1 MWDIPQLLT
10 WDLSCQSLITW
21 EVSPST
27 KFLPFFRL
35 PLRVGI
41 FSPPSSSNTSFEPRP
56 FLDILQEQV
65 QSWVGIIFRPLAKN
79 DIFQPST
86 KKYPQPP
93 YSTKFRM
100 KFNCFETVPVATCAT
115 AETCYTVY
123 GHPARNGNPHNV
135 ASPTINTPKSS
146 PLWLYDGLW

>member
-1 MWDIPQLLT
+1 VGYTPVINLGPELSITYYLGGIPKHKVSSILQASASC
-10 WDLSCQSLITW
+10 WDLFTPLII
-21 EVSPST
+21 
-27 KFLPFFRL
+27 KHFLRTPAFLRYPARTSSVL
-35 PLRVGI
+35 GGYHIPPLFNLALR
-41 FSPPSSSNTSFEPRP
+41 NT
-56 FLDILQEQV
+56 
-65 QSWVGIIFRPLAKN
+65 
-79 DIFQPST
+79 
-86 KKYPQPP
+86 PQPP